1 MIFLNFL
8 AQDLDWFQYHRS
20 EIFNLTC
27 TARKL
32 YNIMNKKIDREIWD
46 YLTEIIKEKKIAI
59 LEKSKL
65 FLDTWIVLQK

>member
-1 MIFLNFL
+1 M
-8 AQDLDWFQYHRS
+8 S
-20 EIFNLTC
+20 
-27 TARKL
+27 
-32 YNIMNKKIDREIWD
+32 KKIDREIWD